1 MTVIYLDELFLLNF
15 VVDYLLL
22 LAAGRLS
29 GEVLRRGWLALGAA
43 IGAAYAAAAVLPGMG
58 FLLHPLCKLGVAVL
72 ALLAGYGKSRRLLRV
87 SLVFFA
93 VSAAFGGGVFA
104 LQLLGGRGLTLQNG
118 IFYSAMDLRLI
129 LLSAAGCYVLITLL
143 FQRTARHSGLR
154 RELVPAVLT
163 LEGRRVALTALVDTG
178 NTLTDPATG
187 RPVMVAEGEKV
198 GALFPDGQAPAPE
211 ELRRPVET
219 LERLGKMPLPPYIK
233 EELQD
238 QERYQTVYSKV
249 LGSAA
254 APTAGLHFTPEL
266 LEQIKAKGVN
276 IGYVT
281 LHVGLGTFRP
291 VKEDEITDHEMHSEY
306 CVIPQET
313 ADLINETKRSGGRV
327 ICVGTTSCRTIESW
341 AAEDGTMTASAGWTD
356 IFIYPGYRFKVLD
369 GLITNFHLPESTLI
383 MLVSAFAG
391 REHVLAAYEEA
402 VREKYRFFSFGDAMF
417 LR

>member
-1 MTVIYLDELFLLNF
+1 MGNDRPEDRGGRGVTVIYLDELFLLNF

-29 GEVLRRGWLALGAA
+29 GEILRRGWLALGAA

-58 FLLHPLCKLGVAVL
+58 FLLHPLCKLGAAVL

-198 GALFPDGQAPAPE
+198 GALFPDGEA
-211 ELRRPVET
+211 
-219 LERLGKMPLPPYIK
+219 LERLGRQGWQGRCRLLP
-233 EELQD
+233 
-238 QERYQTVYSKV
+238 YQAVGV
-249 LGSAA
+249 ECGM
-254 APTAGLHFTPEL
+254 L
-266 LEQIKAKGVN
+266 LALRLDGA
-276 IGYVT
+276 
-281 LHVGLGTFRP
+281 R
-291 VKEDEITDHEMHSEY
+291 
-306 CVIPQET
+306 
-313 ADLINETKRSGGRV
+313 
-327 ICVGTTSCRTIESW
+327 VGT
-341 AAEDGTMTASAGWTD
+341 EDYGKLLLALSPTRLTDGGGYHALIGT
-356 IFIYPGYRFKVLD
+356 
-369 GLITNFHLPESTLI
+369 
-383 MLVSAFAG
+383 
-391 REHVLAAYEEA
+391 
-402 VREKYRFFSFGDAMF
+402 
-417 LR
+417 